1 MNTQKIFYGNMILF
15 ILISTGFAIWINFVQ
30 QGKDILSFTISVV
43 SFSVALLALYISAK
57 TYASIDGVNNI
68 GKMEGNILDNQNYV
82 TSVPELILEFT
93 EKDEKQLD
101 EAIFKSIENKLN
113 NESKTAVQFAD
124 TLQHMIDLIVF
135 FPAVFNAKEINQN
148 HYQERMKSILKKVD
162 KQRNIFKNI
171 SKGNSIQIDET
182 IKLFK
187 GVIAYQKFV
196 SENNFNVDSDLLHVR
211 GPILNNS
218 VTKTIYHN
226 YLGLYYN
233 KKAMNI
239 IRERLKMG
247 SQDILSL
254 DGLKKFKNEFSSIK
268 PNDIEKIKMY
278 LELAD
283 SQFDKALSVSAEDI
297 MWPSFIN
304 YNKARTLY
312 FLSKINSLENSWA
325 TIMKN
330 AILERTSL
338 NHLIEEVLSSH
349 QAPTHLKYFF
359 MFQEELARL
368 VNLNLLYSLEENDKY
383 AYNYRGYDL
392 KKEKELKIQSLFI
405 KIPSFSKLDLYQS
418 QLIDYLN
425 LTSPNT
431 EH

>member
-1 MNTQKIFYGNMILF
+1 MHTQRIFYGSMILLI
-15 ILISTGFAIWINFVQ
+15 ILSAAFAIWIYFVQ
-30 QGKDILSFTISVV
+30 QGKDVLLFIVSIV

-93 EKDEKQLD
+93 EKDEKLLD
-101 EAIFKSIENKLN
+101 EAIFKSIEYKLK

-124 TLQHMIDLIVF
+124 TLQHIIDLIVF
-135 FPAVFNAKEINQN
+135 FPAVFNAKEINKK
-148 HYQERMKSILKKVD
+148 HYQKRMKFILKQID
-162 KQRNIFKNI
+162 EQRNIFKNI

-187 GVIAYQKFV
+187 GVIAYQEFV

-233 KKAMNI
+233 KKAMNL
-239 IRERLKMG
+239 IREKLDMN

-254 DGLKKFKNEFSSIK
+254 RGLKKFKNELSSIK
-268 PNDIEKIKMY
+268 PSDIEKIKMY
-278 LELAD
+278 LDLAD
-283 SQFDKALSVSAEDI
+283 SQFDKALFVSAEDI
-297 MWPSFIN
+297 MWPGFIN

-312 FLSKINSLENSWA
+312 FLSIINNQENSWEN
-325 TIMKN
+325 IMKN
-330 AILERTSL
+330 AISARTSL
-338 NHLIEEVLSSH
+338 NYLIEEVLSSH
-349 QAPTHLKYFF
+349 GIPTHLKSFF
-359 MFQEELARL
+359 LFQEELARL
-368 VNLNLLYSLEENDKY
+368 VNLNLLYSLGKDK
-383 AYNYRGYDL
+383 NRLCFYRGYDL
-392 KKEKELKIQSLFI
+392 TKDEIGMNIQSLFV
-405 KIPSFSKLDLYQS
+405 KIPSFDKIERYQNDLS
-418 QLIDYLN
+418 GYLKSN
-425 LTSPNT
+425 KV
-431 EH
+431 